1 MVGKTAIV
9 SQFLYDT
16 FIGMYKETVDDMY
29 QGEFDLG
36 GCHLA
41 LNIQV
46 KIFHRWKYF
55 KILLWRTRA
64 ELMSMSS
71 LPCWAS
77 PSSQPTGWSS
87 STPWRRAAAS
97 RRWWGSGASSSL
109 TKELQC
115 PLSWWATRR
124 TCHEGS
130 PRSWWRRGWGTT
142 GSTATWSVAPRM
154 TSTSPR
160 YSGSFSSRQSPGQS
174 RLSLALATINPRF
187 CDRFDFSNPA
197 SCGGGFLPGTPF
209 VMRRRQSLPQVRS
222 NRLRCPQS
230 SSAVLGSG
238 FFSINK
244 WGK

>member
-46 KIFHRWKYF
+46 EIFHLGKYF
-55 KILLWRTRA
+55 YILLRRTRA

-87 STPWRRAAAS
+87 CTPWRRPAAS
-97 RRWWGSGASSSL
+97 RRWWGSGASSSP
-109 TKELQC
+109 TKEPRC
-115 PLSWWATRR
+115 PLWWWGTRR
-124 TCHEGS
+124 TCPERS
-130 PRSWWRRGWGTT
+130 PRSLWRRGWGTS
-142 GSTATWSVAPRM
+142 GSTATWSAAPRM
-154 TSTSPR
+154 TSTSPPSSESSWSKPSR
-160 YSGSFSSRQSPGQS
+160 GKSF
-174 RLSLALATINPRF
+174 LAVITVEEAALHCF
-187 CDRFDFSNPA
+187 CFRFDFSNPA

-209 VMRRRQSLPQVRS
+209 VMRRRQSLPQVS
-222 NRLRCPQS
+222 SYRLGPPQS
-230 SSAVLGSG
+230 
-238 FFSINK
+238 
-244 WGK
+244 